1 MYKRQVIDSSTKDK
15 LFKIIDMSFTSR
27 RKNIK
32 NNLKKA
38 NLNWSGLDIDQ
49 NLRPEEVSLENYL
62 KIAKHYQE

>member
-1 MYKRQVIDSSTKDK
+1 MDLSTKNK
-15 LFKIIDMSFTSR
+15 LFKIIDMSFASR

-38 NLNWSGLDIDQ
+38 NLDWDQLDIDQ
-49 NLRPEEVSLENYL
+49 SLRPEEVSLENYL